1 MIKIAKDYFDFLP
14 RARNDI
20 LVTKRGVA
28 VAIFCPKFTNFCAI
42 LDFYGEELYPTCNT
56 NSMTY
61 LVMRI
66 IVISYHVR

>member
-56 NSMTY
+56 TA
-61 LVMRI
+61 
-66 IVISYHVR
+66 

>member
-1 MIKIAKDYFDFLP
+1 MIKIAKNYFDFLP

-42 LDFYGEELYPTCNT
+42 LDFLRRGALPNMQYD
-56 NSMTY
+56 SMTY
-61 LVMRI
+61 VVMRI
-66 IVISYHVR
+66 MVISYHVR